1 MPAGPKP
8 AITAVAVRDTMREL
22 LNRLVCEGLIVAEGQ
37 RGFEVAPVSPT
48 EFHKIGALRLVLESH
63 ATAQSVAGGDLD
75 SKAGVVAA
83 HHKLSVLETRM
94 LREVDADPVLWEQC
108 DRAFHKALI
117 SACGSWALMD
127 QPGRIAAGRTDLL
140 APLRAARPG
149 PRMSITGLRFALDAS
164 SPQAYTP
171 ASSERD
177 RPMRKKRGRPLNGW
191 LIIDK
196 PPGMTSTD
204 VVNRVK
210 RGFDAQKAGHGGTLD
225 PLATGV
231 LPIAFGHA
239 TKTVPYVMDGTK
251 LYRFT
256 LRLGDARDTDDADGA
271 TIATSDV
278 RPTDDQLRAAL
289 PAFVGNIMQV
299 PPIYSA
305 IKVAGERAYD
315 MAREGRA
322 PDLPPRPAR
331 VDRFELI
338 ERPDADTAVFE
349 VQSGK
354 GVYMRSLARDLAVAC
369 GTVGHIA
376 ALRRLRVGPFTEEQ
390 AISLEQCVAGEEP
403 PSPALILP
411 VATALGDIPALALT
425 EAEGFALSQGQPI
438 SLVDLMGRIPEGAD
452 PEGGLARAMSG
463 ARVLGLCRLE
473 GGMLRPERML

>member
-1 MPAGPKP
+1 
-8 AITAVAVRDTMREL
+8 
-22 LNRLVCEGLIVAEGQ
+22 
-37 RGFEVAPVSPT
+37 
-48 EFHKIGALRLVLESH
+48 
-63 ATAQSVAGGDLD
+63 
-75 SKAGVVAA
+75 
-83 HHKLSVLETRM
+83 
-94 LREVDADPVLWEQC
+94 
-108 DRAFHKALI
+108 
-117 SACGSWALMD
+117 
-127 QPGRIAAGRTDLL
+127 
-140 APLRAARPG
+140 
-149 PRMSITGLRFALDAS
+149 
-164 SPQAYTP
+164 
-171 ASSERD
+171 
-177 RPMRKKRGRPLNGW
+177 MRKPRGRPLNGW

-196 PPGMTSTD
+196 PSGMTSTD
-204 VVNRVK
+204 VVNKVK

-271 TIATSDV
+271 TIGTSAV

-289 PAFVGNIMQV
+289 PALTGDIMQV

-354 GVYMRSLARDLAVAC
+354 GVYMRSLARDLAAAC
-369 GTVGHIA
+369 GSLGHIA
-376 ALRRLRVGPFTEEQ
+376 ALRRLRVGPFTEAQ
-390 AISLEQCVAGEEP
+390 AVALDRCTAGAAEP
-403 PSPALILP
+403 PPLALLLP
-411 VATALGDIPALALT
+411 VATALADIPAMPLT
-425 EAEGFALSQGQPI
+425 EAEAFGLSHGQAI
-438 SLVDLMGRIPEGAD
+438 SLVDLMGRIPPGAD
-452 PEGGLARAMSG
+452 PDGGVARAMVG
-463 ARVLGLCRLE
+463 ERVLGLCRLE
-473 GGMLRPERML
+473 GGMLRPERLL